1 MRKRLLVLLFSFVVI
16 YLFNFSIPRLMPGD
30 PFQYSSSVSGED
42 MTEEFSKE
50 QKEQMKKYYGLDKP
64 IGEQL
69 VDTITKNIKGDFG
82 ISIHYKRQVSEILKE
97 RFPWT
102 LYIMGAT
109 LVISLLLG
117 SILALICVRNRKFDK
132 VAYGILSA
140 ASEIPPFL
148 IGIVLL
154 FLIAAKV
161 SWIPLSGAVTPFG
174 KYATEF
180 EWIYDVFIHSLL
192 PILAMCI
199 VTIPKFY
206 FTARASFL
214 RVLEKPYLVNAKAK
228 GLKEKRIL
236 WKYIFING
244 ITPIIARFFLSVG
257 TTVGGTLLIENVFA
271 YPGLGTVMREA
282 VRYRDYTM
290 IQGVFLLSTI
300 IVLVSLLISD
310 IINDF
315 VDKRGIKV

>member
-1 MRKRLLVLLFSFVVI
+1 MKKRFLVLIVSFIVI

-42 MTEEFSKE
+42 MTEELSKE
-50 QKEQMKKYYGLDKP
+50 QKEQMRKYYGLDKP
-64 IGEQL
+64 IGQQL
-69 VDTITKNIKGDFG
+69 LDTISKNLKGDFG
-82 ISIHYKRQVSEILKE
+82 MSIHYKREVSEILKE
-97 RFPWT
+97 RLPWT
-102 LYIMGAT
+102 LYIMSAT
-109 LVISLLLG
+109 LIISLIVGCL
-117 SILALICVRNRKFDK
+117 LALICVRSNRIDK
-132 VAYGILSA
+132 VIYGLLSTIA
-140 ASEIPPFL
+140 EVPPFL
-148 IGIVLL
+148 IGIMLL
-154 FLIAAKV
+154 FFVASQV
-161 SWIPLSGAVTPFG
+161 SWIPLSGAVAPFG

-214 RVLEKPYLVNAKAK
+214 SILGKPYLLNAKAK

-244 ITPIIARFFLSVG
+244 ITPVVARFFLSVG
-257 TTVGGTLLIENVFA
+257 STVGGTLLIENVFA

-290 IQGVFLLSTI
+290 IQGVFLLSTV

-315 VDKRGIKV
+315 VDKRGVRK

>member
-1 MRKRLLVLLFSFVVI
+1 MKKRFLVLIVSFIVI

-50 QKEQMKKYYGLDKP
+50 QKEQMRKYYGLDKP
-64 IGEQL
+64 IGQQI
-69 VDTITKNIKGDFG
+69 VDTITKNLKGDFG
-82 ISIHYKRQVSEILKE
+82 VSIHYKREVSEILKE
-97 RFPWT
+97 RLPWT

-109 LVISLLLG
+109 LIISLIVG
-117 SILALICVRNRKFDK
+117 SLLALICVRSNRIDK
-132 VAYGILSA
+132 VIYGLLSTIA
-140 ASEIPPFL
+140 EVPPFL
-148 IGIVLL
+148 IGIMLL
-154 FLIAAKV
+154 FFVAAQV

-174 KYATEF
+174 KYTTEF

-214 RVLEKPYLVNAKAK
+214 SVLGKPYLLNAKAK

-244 ITPIIARFFLSVG
+244 ITPVVARFFLSVG
-257 TTVGGTLLIENVFA
+257 STVGGTLLIENVFA

-290 IQGVFLLSTI
+290 IQGVFLLSTV

-315 VDKRGIKV
+315 VDKRGVRK

>member
-42 MTEEFSKE
+42 MTDEFSKE
-50 QKEQMKKYYGLDKP
+50 QEEQMKKYYGLDKP

-214 RVLEKPYLVNAKAK
+214 SVLEKPYLVNAKAK